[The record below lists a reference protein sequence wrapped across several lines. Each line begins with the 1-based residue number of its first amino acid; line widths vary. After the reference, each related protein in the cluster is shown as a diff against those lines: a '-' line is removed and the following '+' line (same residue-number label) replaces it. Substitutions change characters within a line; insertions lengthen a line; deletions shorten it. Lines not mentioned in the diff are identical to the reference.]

1 MDCLTETLFT
11 NPVWHALH
19 TKHRHFAVFSG
30 DACRYRADVV
40 PFAAVASPS
49 AGPMLQLR
57 SLLAPG
63 ESVWLIGEH
72 YPETPEL
79 ICEGTLECLQMAM
92 PEEVVLPPAPTFD
105 IVRLSQANAQEMLA
119 LTELTFP
126 GFFRKRTCE
135 MGTYYGVRSPEGEL
149 IAMGGERLQLNEFSE
164 ISGICT
170 HPAFR
175 GQGFAANVISRLIR
189 DHRRDG
195 MVSWLHV
202 GCANTQAIELYL
214 RMGFVAV
221 RKVRLHRI
229 FRKSVLSAEG
239 FLTS

>member
-1 MDCLTETLFT
+1 VNGLAESLFA

-19 TKHRHFAVFSG
+19 TKHRRFGVFSG

-40 PFAAVASPS
+40 PFAAVASPA
-49 AGPMLQLR
+49 AGPMQQLR

-79 ICEGTLECLQMAM
+79 ICEGTLECLQMVM
-92 PEEVVLPPAPTFD
+92 QEEVVMPAAPTFD
-105 IVRLSQANAQEMLA
+105 IVRLSEANAPEMLA
-119 LTELTFP
+119 LTDLAFP

-135 MGTYYGVRSPEGEL
+135 MGAYYGVRSSEGEL
-149 IAMGGERLQLNEFSE
+149 IAMGGERLQLDEFSE
-164 ISGICT
+164 ISGLCT
-170 HPAFR
+170 HPSFR
-175 GQGFAANVISRLIR
+175 GHGFAANLIWRLIR
-189 DHRRDG
+189 DHRREG
-195 MVSWLHV
+195 RTSWLHV
-202 GCANTQAIELYL
+202 GCENKRAIELYL

-229 FRKSVLSAEG
+229 FRKSVLSAET